1 MCWADVYKRQVK
13 NNNAVLAFDSVDAEH
28 LKETACI
35 RCGRCIRACPYHL
48 MPASFEAA
56 YKAHDLETLKKLK
69 VNLCMECGCCS
80 YICPARRPLVMV
92 NRLSKKLLLAE
103 QKKTGGK

>member
-1 MCWADVYKRQVK
+1 MCIRDRGLSVYSDQYPVVK
-13 NNNAVLAFDSVDAEH
+13 NNNAVLAFDSVDAEN

-69 VNLCMECGCCS
+69 VC
-80 YICPARRPLVMV
+80 
-92 NRLSKKLLLAE
+92 LLY
-103 QKKTGGK
+103 TSRCV